1 MKDTISPESQ
11 IGETSSPPNG
21 CSPDVGSRPLRISV
35 VICAYSSERWDEL
48 VAAVHSSFEQTL
60 RPVEVVVVIDH
71 NDDLLRR
78 ATVQFRH
85 AQVIP
90 NRGTN
95 GLSGAR
101 NTGVAAT
108 TGDVVAFLD
117 DDSFAEPD
125 WLEQLTSPLT
135 DSRIAGVGGWI
146 VPKWVDGPAR
156 WLPESYYWV
165 IGCSYAGL
173 PSSRARL
180 RNPIGANMAL
190 RRDVFTSVGGF
201 TSGIGRIGKV
211 PLGCEETELC
221 IRYTAHFPDRR
232 FIMVRE
238 AVVHHLVPASRLTWH
253 YFWTRC
259 WAEGLSKAAVSS
271 LDGSQAGLS
280 AERRFLLSSLPLEFL
295 HCLRG
300 LPRHPRTATAQ
311 ATLMVIGTWC
321 AFAGLIRGRIALH
334 RHSIAVAGV
343 MDDIG
348 EFPSPSLNKCAQEA
362 PLLPKVRVG

>member
-1 MKDTISPESQ
+1 MGKETIAPEVRV
-11 IGETSSPPNG
+11 GESSPSSNG
-21 CSPDVGSRPLRISV
+21 FSPHINIRPLRISV
-35 VICAYSSERWDEL
+35 IICAYSLDRWDAL
-48 VAAVHSSFEQTL
+48 VAAVQSSFGQTL
-60 RPVEVVVVIDH
+60 RPAEVVVVIDH
-71 NDDLLRR
+71 NDDLLGR
-78 ATVQFRH
+78 ATVEFPD
-85 AQVIP
+85 ALVIP
-90 NRGTN
+90 SRGTK

-108 TGDVVAFLD
+108 TGDVIAFLD

-125 WLEQLTSPLT
+125 WLEQLTGPLT
-135 DSRIAGVGGWI
+135 DPRIAGVGGWI
-146 VPKWVDGPAR
+146 RPKWEDGPAR

-173 PSSRARL
+173 PSSQERL

-190 RRDVFTSVGGF
+190 RRDIFTSVGGF

-221 IRYTAHFPDRR
+221 IRYSAHFPDRR

-271 LDGSQAGLS
+271 LDGSEAGLS
-280 AERRFLLSSLPLEFL
+280 AERRYLVGTLPREFF
-295 HCLRG
+295 HCLRV
-300 LPRHPRTATAQ
+300 LPRHPRTATAR
-311 ATLMVIGTWC
+311 ATLIVIGAWC
-321 AFAGLIRGRIALH
+321 AFAGLIRGRIALQ
-334 RHSIAVAGV
+334 RHPIAAGG
-343 MDDIG
+343 DIG
-348 EFPSPSLNKCAQEA
+348 TTLPSVEGSSDA
-362 PLLPKVRVG
+362 PASQGAGGLVVP